1 MRTLGYFFV
10 GWILLGF
17 ATTGLFSLGAGGLAG
32 PLTGV
37 LAAAGLVWL
46 VRSYRRGPGA
56 TLVRGLQEDVDRLAG
71 RLPADPLSSAA
82 IVGAWGVHIGDH
94 EASARLEHEYHAA
107 RRTVDEV
114 QRELDEVRET
124 GAIRRREVLEAKLAQ
139 VHDYVRSIDLLA
151 AAEPDLVDQAI
162 AEHADAAATIDAA
175 RRTGADVAQLVA
187 ADARLQG
194 AREAL
199 RRDAERP
206 IDAIRLAE
214 EAERIAGSAARRSAL
229 PSGAS
234 SCRERV
240 SVAEEELQ
248 AALARHAPSALAEV
262 RGLPDLAR
270 EQLER
275 GDEAGLAAA
284 RATVQRIESHLA
296 ALERAAATVRPTLEA
311 AEQAVDAAVAGGGT
325 GAARAAELTTQA
337 RELLR
342 EERPDWLEISALAE
356 RALVLLDEQP
366 QPNERVA
373 APSAHRARAARDEVW
388 SWALTSAP
396 GATDARAVAERI
408 DELLDDA
415 ARLELEGDA
424 AGAAAAYVRVVTL
437 AEPAVESASRPRARR
452 AG

>member
-1 MRTLGYFFV
+1 LGYFFV

-37 LAAAGLVWL
+37 LAALGIVWL

-56 TLVRGLQEDVDRLAG
+56 TLARGLQDEVDRLAG

-94 EASARLEHEYHAA
+94 EAGGRLADEYHAA

-114 QRELDEVRET
+114 QRELDHARQAGVV
-124 GAIRRREVLEAKLAQ
+124 RRREVLEAKLAQ

-199 RRDAERP
+199 RRDEERP

-214 EAERIAGSAARRSAL
+214 EAERIAGAAARRTAL

-234 SCRERV
+234 SCRERL
-240 SVAEEELQ
+240 SVAEEELA
-248 AALARHAPSALAEV
+248 AALARHAPSALAEI
-262 RGLPDLAR
+262 RGLPALAL

-275 GDEAGLAAA
+275 AEGGDEAGLVAA
-284 RATVQRIESHLA
+284 RATVHRIESHLA
-296 ALERAAATVRPTLEA
+296 ALERAAATARPTLEA
-311 AEQAVDAAVAGGGT
+311 AEQAVDAAVAGGGS
-325 GAARAAELTTQA
+325 GAARAADLTTQA
-337 RELLR
+337 RVLLR

-356 RALVLLDEQP
+356 RALLLLDEQRSP
-366 QPNERVA
+366 AEHVA
-373 APSAHRARAARDEVW
+373 TPSAARARAARDEVW

-424 AGAAAAYVRVVTL
+424 AGAADAYVRVVAL
-437 AEPAVESASRPRARR
+437 AEPAVESASEPRARR

>member
-1 MRTLGYFFV
+1 LGYVFV

-37 LAAAGLVWL
+37 VAAAGLVWL

-56 TLVRGLQEDVDRLAG
+56 ALASGLQEEVDRLVG

-82 IVGAWGVHIGDH
+82 IVGAWGVHVGDH
-94 EASARLEHEYHAA
+94 EASARLEDEYRAV
-107 RRTVDEV
+107 RGTVDEV
-114 QRELDEVRET
+114 RRELARARET
-124 GAIRRREVLEAKLAQ
+124 GVIHRREVLEAKLAQ

-162 AEHADAAATIDAA
+162 AEHADAAATVDAA

-199 RRDAERP
+199 RRDEERP
-206 IDAIRLAE
+206 LDAIRLAE
-214 EAERIAGSAARRSAL
+214 EAERIAEDAKRRSEL
-229 PSGAS
+229 PSAAS
-234 SCRERV
+234 SCREALD
-240 SVAEEELQ
+240 VAEEEL
-248 AALARHAPSALAEV
+248 AGALARHAPSALAEI
-262 RGLPDLAR
+262 RGLPALAL

-275 GDEAGLAAA
+275 AEGGDEAGLVAA
-284 RATVQRIESHLA
+284 RATVRRIESHLA
-296 ALERAAATVRPTLEA
+296 ALERAAATARPTLEA
-311 AEQAVDAAVAGGGT
+311 AEQAVDAAVAGGGA
-325 GAARAAELTTQA
+325 GAARAAELTIQA

-356 RALVLLDEQP
+356 RALLLLGEDRAPDEP
-366 QPNERVA
+366 SA
-373 APSAHRARAARDEVW
+373 APSAQRARAARDEVW

-408 DELLDDA
+408 DELLHDA
-415 ARLELEGDA
+415 ARLELEGDS
-424 AGAAAAYVRVVTL
+424 AGADAAYVRVVAL